1 MKSFVLI
8 SFGKICFVVISFVTM
23 RFVCAPVD
31 PDMHHGSGFASWI
44 RIHILDQDSH
54 RGSGFA
60 SCIRIQIVDPD
71 MHRGFGFASW
81 IRICIVDQDSYCEH
95 FLYVQGFFNLRYRSQ
110 SRLETY
116 ELKESIQ
123 IGLNDHFQRGGG
135 VI

>member
-60 SCIRIQIVDPD
+60 SCIRIRICIVVSDS
-71 MHRGFGFASW
+71 HRGSGFASW
-81 IRICIVDQDSYCEH
+81 IRIHIVNISFMFRD
-95 FLYVQGFFNLRYRSQ
+95 FLIKDIVHNLGWK
-110 SRLETY
+110 LM
-116 ELKESIQ
+116 
-123 IGLNDHFQRGGG
+123 N
-135 VI
+135 